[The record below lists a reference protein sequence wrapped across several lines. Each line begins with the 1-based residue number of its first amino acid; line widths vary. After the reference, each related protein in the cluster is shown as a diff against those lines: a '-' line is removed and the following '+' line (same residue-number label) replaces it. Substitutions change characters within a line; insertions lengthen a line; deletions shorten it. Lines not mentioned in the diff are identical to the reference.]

1 MSRQKQKGTAFESA
15 IVEYLQNNLCDDTIE
30 RRALNGT
37 ADRGDITG
45 VKFCGQRMTLE
56 CKNENRM
63 RLAEYMRE
71 AETEAANDNAFYYAV
86 IHKKRGV
93 GISNA
98 KTIGQQYVTM
108 PLHVFT
114 HIIEKSGWYKEALKT
129 EALKNKENKK

>member
-15 IVEYLQNNLCDDTIE
+15 IVEYLQNQLCDDTIE

-37 ADRGDITG
+37 ADRGDISG
-45 VKFCGQRMTLE
+45 VTFCGYRMVLE

-71 AETEAANDNAFYYAV
+71 AETEAANDNAHYYAV

-93 GISNA
+93 GISTSQ
-98 KTIGQQYVTM
+98 TIGQQYVTM
-108 PLHVFT
+108 PLHIFAS
-114 HIIEKSGWYKEALKT
+114 IIEKSGWYKEELRN
-129 EALKNKENKK
+129 EALKNKEK

>member
-15 IVEYLQNNLCDDTIE
+15 IVDYLKDKLCDDKIE

-37 ADRGDITG
+37 FDRGDITG
-45 VKFCGQRMTLE
+45 VTFCGLRMTLE

-71 AETEAANDNAFYYAV
+71 VETETCNDGAFYYAV

-93 GISNA
+93 GISTLR
-98 KTIGQQYVTM
+98 TIGQQYVTM
-108 PLHVFT
+108 PLH
-114 HIIEKSGWYKEALKT
+114 ILKSMIYDANRWYEEAHENKEYKET
-129 EALKNKENKK
+129 KK

>member
-15 IVEYLQNNLCDDTIE
+15 IVEYLQNQLCDNTIE

-37 ADRGDITG
+37 CDRGDITG
-45 VKFCGQRMTLE
+45 VTFCGQRMTLE

-71 AETEAANDNAFYYAV
+71 AETEATNDNALYYAV

-93 GISNA
+93 GISIA

-108 PLHVFT
+108 PLHMLT
-114 HIIEKSGWYKEALKT
+114 SIIIESAWWYE

>member
-15 IVEYLQNNLCDDTIE
+15 IVEYLQNQLCDETIE

-37 ADRGDITG
+37 CDRGDISG
-45 VKFCGQRMTLE
+45 VTFCGSRMVLE

-71 AETEAANDNAFYYAV
+71 AETEAKNDAAFYYAV

-93 GISNA
+93 GITSA
-98 KTIGQQYVTM
+98 QTIGQQYVTM
-108 PLHVFT
+108 PLCMFT
-114 HIIEKSGWYKEALKT
+114 SMIYDANRWHKETQEKKGNTK
-129 EALKNKENKK
+129 

>member
-37 ADRGDITG
+37 CDRGDISG
-45 VKFCGQRMTLE
+45 VTFCGSRMVLE

-71 AETEAANDNAFYYAV
+71 AETEAANDNAPYYAV

-108 PLHVFT
+108 PLHMLVS
-114 HIIEKSGWYKEALKT
+114 IIYEANYWRE
-129 EALKNKENKK
+129 EAHENKENKK

>member
-15 IVEYLQNNLCDDTIE
+15 IVEYLQDKLCDDTIE

-37 ADRGDITG
+37 ADRGDISG
-45 VKFCGQRMTLE
+45 VTFCGLRMALE

-71 AETEAANDNAFYYAV
+71 AETEAKNDGAFYYAV

-93 GISNA
+93 GIS
-98 KTIGQQYVTM
+98 TLQTVGQQYVTM
-108 PLHVFT
+108 PLYV
-114 HIIEKSGWYKEALKT
+114 
-129 EALKNKENKK
+129 LKNMIYDANRWHKETQEKKGNAK

>member
-37 ADRGDITG
+37 CDRGDISG
-45 VKFCGQRMTLE
+45 VVFCGERMTLE

-71 AETEAANDNAFYYAV
+71 AETEARNDNAPYYAV

-93 GISNA
+93 GIS
-98 KTIGQQYVTM
+98 TPRTVGQQYVTM
-108 PLHVFT
+108 PLHMLVS
-114 HIIEKSGWYKEALKT
+114 IIYEANYWRG